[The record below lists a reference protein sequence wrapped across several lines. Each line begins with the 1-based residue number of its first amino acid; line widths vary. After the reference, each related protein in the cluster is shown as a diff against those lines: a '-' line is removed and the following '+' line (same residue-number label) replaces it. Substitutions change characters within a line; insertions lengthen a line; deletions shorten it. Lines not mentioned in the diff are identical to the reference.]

1 MIKGLQLH
9 TSFAFQVRRHKD
21 GPPVEVAISVTTT
34 NDREIEWS
42 INKMLDEH
50 IAAMQELREGKLA
63 ETMEKRGISI
73 LMEEA
78 DRPEGSLEQRIV
90 GAPTSIH
97 RPQQDDSPF

>member
-9 TSFAFQVRRHKD
+9 TSFAFQVHRYKD
-21 GPPVEVAISVTTT
+21 GPSVEVAVSVTTT
-34 NDREIEWS
+34 NDGEIEWS
-42 INKMLDEH
+42 IDKMLDEH
-50 IAAMQELREGKLA
+50 HAAMQELREGKLA

-90 GAPTSIH
+90 GDPNAIH
-97 RPQQDDSPF
+97 RPTDF